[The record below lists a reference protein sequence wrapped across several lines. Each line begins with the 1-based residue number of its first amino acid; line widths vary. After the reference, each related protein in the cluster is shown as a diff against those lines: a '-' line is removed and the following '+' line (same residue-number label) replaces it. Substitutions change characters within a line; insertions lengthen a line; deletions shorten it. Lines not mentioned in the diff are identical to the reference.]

1 MIHWFSVSRSKPQ
14 RQGRAA
20 QVRALQRRHI
30 DLGGRIGRQQR
41 ADQRLGIVLRRIVV
55 DQRAHDQPGLAI
67 AAEDQLRAAMLP
79 GCPWHG
85 QGADDGRADLQRK
98 VRDAALGLSQPGQR
112 LLRRACVP
120 GRWRH
125 GFAGLGLAHP
135 ALQRM
140 ALRKAVAAVQ
150 AHGALVL
157 CEDLQLD
164 RTQAGSL
171 AALHEVLQQRRAA
184 LPRDS
189 GTAPIVARRQRAM
202 PGRGATSAKASTA
215 PLAASTAARPSA
227 RSAPGAAESPAIAPA
242 PA

>member
-1 MIHWFSVSRSKPQ
+1 M
-14 RQGRAA
+14 
-20 QVRALQRRHI
+20 
-30 DLGGRIGRQQR
+30 
-41 ADQRLGIVLRRIVV
+41 
-55 DQRAHDQPGLAI
+55 
-67 AAEDQLRAAMLP
+67 
-79 GCPWHG
+79 
-85 QGADDGRADLQRK
+85 GADPQRK

-171 AALHEVLQQRRAA
+171 AALHEVLQQRRGA

-227 RSAPGAAESPAIAPA
+227 RSAPWRSKPGHCASASVKAGDVIGKRGRKPHVGAAGAIWSVGTTVKGWGFIGTGTDLW
-242 PA
+242 